1 MKYAKASLSVYAT
14 AKPALQTLLC
24 MSVCAG
30 DYVPMNRKGPI
41 SLAPVQKAIL
51 RGADLDK
58 AQ

>member
-1 MKYAKASLSVYAT
+1 MIYATALLTIYAT

-24 MSVCAG
+24 MSGCAG
-30 DYVPMNRKGPI
+30 DYIPMNRKGPI

-51 RGADLDK
+51 RGANLDN